1 MDFFGIE
8 FLKEHSGL
16 IDYIW
21 YILIFGL
28 LIILLFVFGLALKHR
43 MKTKYRELS
52 LIVLLLLMFSLGI
65 QYSNYKMYQSRQSQS
80 SQMVLFMQSL
90 AQSKETSINNIYVNS
105 TQYSDGIIVLI
116 DDKYYKVTINPDQ
129 KSYTLTDAYI
139 FDNKVNIINK

>member
-1 MDFFGIE
+1 
-8 FLKEHSGL
+8 
-16 IDYIW
+16 
-21 YILIFGL
+21 
-28 LIILLFVFGLALKHR
+28 
-43 MKTKYRELS
+43 
-52 LIVLLLLMFSLGI
+52 
-65 QYSNYKMYQSRQSQS
+65 
-80 SQMVLFMQSL
+80 MVLFMQSL

>member
-1 MDFFGIE
+1 MDLFGIE
-8 FLKEHSGL
+8 FLKEHTGL

-65 QYSNYKMYQSRQSQS
+65 QYSN
-80 SQMVLFMQSL
+80 
-90 AQSKETSINNIYVNS
+90 
-105 TQYSDGIIVLI
+105 
-116 DDKYYKVTINPDQ
+116 
-129 KSYTLTDAYI
+129 
-139 FDNKVNIINK
+139 